1 MQAHRTRGPA
11 RIALLMA
18 MLLLNACAIRPY
30 AGIGVVGPGF
40 GYGPVRIGTGANIGI
55 ALPPIK

>member
-1 MQAHRTRGPA
+1 MQPRRTRGPV
-11 RIALLMA
+11 RIAWLMA
-18 MLLLNACAIRPY
+18 ALSLNACAIRPY